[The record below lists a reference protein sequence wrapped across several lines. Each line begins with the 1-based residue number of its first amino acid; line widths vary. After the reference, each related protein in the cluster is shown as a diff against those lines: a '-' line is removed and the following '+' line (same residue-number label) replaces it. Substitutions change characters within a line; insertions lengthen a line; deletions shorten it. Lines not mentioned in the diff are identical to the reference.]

1 MDIRESIEYIYILGS
16 DIYDFSERG
25 VSIVHPDNEVRIV
38 LFGWWLDEVL
48 TFGFTLT
55 ENCSQ
60 TSINVSQADF
70 TIQTEKRVVIKY
82 IFES

>member
-1 MDIRESIEYIYILGS
+1 M
-16 DIYDFSERG
+16 
-25 VSIVHPDNEVRIV
+25 HPENEVRIV

-55 ENCSQ
+55 DNCSQ
-60 TSINVSQADF
+60 TPSDVSQADF

-82 IFES
+82 TFES